1 MGDQD
6 DNKPMKQP
14 LVAGLGRTGLSCAR
28 FLARRG
34 VAFAIADSRT
44 TPPGL
49 EELRREL
56 PQVALHLGEFDP
68 ALFVQASQVVLSPGI
83 PLDVPA
89 VRAARQAR
97 VPILGDIE
105 LFARHADAP
114 VVAITGSNGK
124 STTTTLVGEM
134 AKRAGKDVRVGG
146 NLGTP
151 ALDLL
156 GDGRPDL
163 YVLELSS
170 FQLEVTDSLDCLAAT
185 VLNISDDHLDR
196 HHSLLEYASV
206 KQRVFRGQGTMVINN
221 DDPLVA
227 AMAEAGRQM
236 VRFGLGLPRAE
247 SDYGLARHEQAE
259 WIMRGTE
266 PVMRAEEL
274 RIAGRHNLAN
284 ALAAL
289 ALGEAAGLPREAMLE
304 TLRVFPG
311 LPHRCQF
318 VAELDGVRYYNDSKG
333 TNVGSTLAALAGM
346 PGDKVVL
353 IAGGE
358 GKGQDFS
365 PLQAAVAAHARAVVL
380 IGRDADIIAA
390 ALGNAAPMLRADSM
404 ADAVQQARG
413 AAQAGDAV
421 LLSPAC
427 ASFDMFNNYIHR
439 GEVFAAAVRALAP

>member
-1 MGDQD
+1 MTGRND
-6 DNKPMKQP
+6 MKQT
-14 LVAGLGRTGLSCAR
+14 LVAGLGKTGLSCAR
-28 FLARRG
+28 FLKRRG
-34 VAFAIADSRT
+34 IGFAVADSRLD
-44 TPPGL
+44 PPGL
-49 EELRREL
+49 AELRAEM
-56 PQVALHLGEFDP
+56 PEVQVHLGEFDP
-68 ALFVQASQVVLSPGI
+68 NLFAEASQVVLSPGI

-89 VRAARQAR
+89 VKVARQAR
-97 VPILGDIE
+97 VPVVGDIE

-124 STTTTLVGEM
+124 STVTTLLGEM
-134 AKRAGKDVRVGG
+134 AKHAGKDVRVGG

-156 GDGRPDL
+156 GEGRPDL

-206 KQRVFRGQGTMVINN
+206 KQRVFRGTGTMVLNT

-227 AMAEAGRQM
+227 AMAEAGRNM
-236 VRFGLGLPRAE
+236 VRFTLGAPCAVH
-247 SDYGLARHEQAE
+247 DYGVVMEQGAE
-259 WIMRGTE
+259 WIACGEE
-266 PVMRAEEL
+266 PVVRASEL

-289 ALGEAAGLPREAMLE
+289 ALGEAAGLPREAMIA
-304 TLRVFPG
+304 TLREFPG

-318 VAELDGVRYYNDSKG
+318 VAEIDGVGYYNDSKG

-346 PGDKVVL
+346 PGEKVVL
-353 IAGGE
+353 IVGGE
-358 GKGQDFS
+358 GKGQDFA
-365 PLQAAVAAHARAVVL
+365 PLQPAVAAHARAVVL
-380 IGRDADIIAA
+380 IGRDAEIIAA
-390 ALGNAAPMLRADSM
+390 ALGKAAPLVRAGSM
-404 ADAVQQARG
+404 ADAVGQARRL
-413 AAQAGDAV
+413 AQRGDTV

-427 ASFDMFNNYIHR
+427 ASFDMFKNYVHR
-439 GEVFAAAVRALAP
+439 GEVFAAVVKEMAP

>member
-1 MGDQD
+1 MGEPTD
-6 DNKPMKQP
+6 KMKKT
-14 LVAGLGRTGLSCAR
+14 LVAGLGKTGLSCAR

-34 VAFAIADSRT
+34 VAFRVADSRLE
-44 TPPGL
+44 PPGL
-49 EELRREL
+49 AELRQEL
-56 PQVALHLGEFDP
+56 PEVEVHLGEFDP
-68 ALFVQASQVVLSPGI
+68 ALFVDASQVVLSPGI

-97 VPILGDIE
+97 VPVLGDIE

-134 AKRAGKDVRVGG
+134 AKRAGREVRVGG

-156 GDGRPDL
+156 GAGRPDL

-170 FQLEVTDSLDCLAAT
+170 FQLEVTESLDCLAAT

-196 HHSLLEYASV
+196 HHSLLEYAAV
-206 KQRVFRGQGTMVINN
+206 KQRVFRGHGTMVLNS

-227 AMAEAGRQM
+227 AMADAGRSM
-236 VRFGLGLPRAE
+236 VRFTLGAPRAA
-247 SDYGLARHEQAE
+247 SDYGLDRRDGVE
-259 WIMRGTE
+259 WIVHGGE
-266 PVMRAEEL
+266 PVMRAGEL

-289 ALGEAAGLPREAMLE
+289 ALGAAAGLPRAAMLE
-304 TLRVFPG
+304 TLRTFPG

-318 VAELDGVRYYNDSKG
+318 VAEIDGVGYYNDSKG

-358 GKGQDFS
+358 GKGQDFT
-365 PLQAAVAAHARAVVL
+365 PLAPAVAAHARAVVL
-380 IGRDADIIAA
+380 IGRDAEIIAA
-390 ALGNAAPMLRADSM
+390 AIGNNVPSLRAGSM
-404 ADAVQQARG
+404 ADAVRQAR
-413 AAQAGDAV
+413 AAARRGDTV

-427 ASFDMFNNYIHR
+427 ASFDMFNNYVHR
-439 GEVFAAAVRALAP
+439 GEVFSAEVRGLS